1 MRNKECWYRNV
12 CKLECTNCIR
22 FIEISYLINN
32 SGIPKNQQKPIAL
45 HPNGADLPE
54 FRKLKKIKDN
64 IVNFVE
70 RGKNLYIS
78 SKSSGTA
85 KTSWSI
91 KLTLKY
97 FDSIW
102 NGNGQRVRGLFI
114 HTPTFLQQLKDFDNP
129 LTTEYKELIKSCDL
143 VVWDDIATSHM
154 SNYEYTQLLIYIDH
168 RILNGKSNIYTSNVT
183 TLESLEEIVG
193 SRLASRIFSTSK
205 VIEFK
210 AADGRGKFVSTDLED
225 NK

>member
-22 FIEISYLINN
+22 FIEILYLINN

-45 HPNGADLPE
+45 HPNGVDLPE

-64 IVNFVE
+64 IVNFVKQ
-70 RGKNLYIS
+70 GKNLYIS

-91 KLTLKY
+91 KLMLKY

>member
-22 FIEISYLINN
+22 FIEILYLINN

-45 HPNGADLPE
+45 HPNGVDLPE

-70 RGKNLYIS
+70 QGKNLYIS

-91 KLTLKY
+91 KLMLKY

-129 LTTEYKELIKSCDL
+129 LTAEYKELIKSCDL

>member
-1 MRNKECWYRNV
+1 M
-12 CKLECTNCIR
+12 
-22 FIEISYLINN
+22 SYLIDN
-32 SGIPKNQQKPIAL
+32 SGIPKSHKKPLAL
-45 HPNGADLPE
+45 HANETDRSE
-54 FRKLKKIKDN
+54 FKKLKKIKDN
-64 IVNFVE
+64 ITAFVE
-70 RGKNLYIS
+70 QGKNLYIS

-91 KLTLKY
+91 KLMLKY

-102 NGNGQRVRGLFI
+102 NGNGQQVRGLFI

-129 LTTEYKELIKSCDL
+129 LTSEYKELVKSCDL

-183 TLESLEEIVG
+183 TLESLEEIIG

-225 NK
+225 K

>member
-1 MRNKECWYRNV
+1 MRNKDCWYRSV
-12 CKLECTNCIR
+12 CKLECTGCVR
-22 FIEISYLINN
+22 FIEMSYLIDN
-32 SGIPKNQQKPIAL
+32 SGIPKSHKKPLAL
-45 HPNGADLPE
+45 HANETDRSE
-54 FRKLKKIKDN
+54 FKKLKKIKDN
-64 IVNFVE
+64 ITAFVE
-70 RGKNLYIS
+70 QGKNLYIS

-91 KLTLKY
+91 KLMLKY
-97 FDSIW
+97 FDNIW
-102 NGNGQRVRGLFI
+102 NGNGQQVRGLFI

-129 LTTEYKELIKSCDL
+129 LTFEYKELVKSCDL
-143 VVWDDIATSHM
+143 VVWDDIATSHV

-183 TLESLEEIVG
+183 TLESLEEIIG

-225 NK
+225 K

>member
-1 MRNKECWYRNV
+1 
-12 CKLECTNCIR
+12 
-22 FIEISYLINN
+22 LINN

-45 HPNGADLPE
+45 HPNGVDLPE

-70 RGKNLYIS
+70 QGKNLYIS

-91 KLTLKY
+91 KLMLKY

-129 LTTEYKELIKSCDL
+129 LTAEYKELIKSCDL

>member
-22 FIEISYLINN
+22 FIEILYLINN

-45 HPNGADLPE
+45 HPNGVDLPE

-70 RGKNLYIS
+70 QGKNLYIS

-91 KLTLKY
+91 KLMLKY

-102 NGNGQRVRGLFI
+102 NGNGQKVRGLFI

>member
-1 MRNKECWYRNV
+1 M
-12 CKLECTNCIR
+12 
-22 FIEISYLINN
+22 INN
-32 SGIPKNQQKPIAL
+32 SGSPKNQQKPIAL
-45 HPNGADLPE
+45 HPNGVDLPE
-54 FRKLKKIKDN
+54 FRKLKKTKDN

-70 RGKNLYIS
+70 QGKNLYIS

-91 KLTLKY
+91 KLMLKY

-102 NGNGQRVRGLFI
+102 GGNGQRVRGLFI

>member
-1 MRNKECWYRNV
+1 
-12 CKLECTNCIR
+12 
-22 FIEISYLINN
+22 LINN

-45 HPNGADLPE
+45 HPNGVDLPE

-70 RGKNLYIS
+70 QGKNLYIS

-91 KLTLKY
+91 KLMLKY